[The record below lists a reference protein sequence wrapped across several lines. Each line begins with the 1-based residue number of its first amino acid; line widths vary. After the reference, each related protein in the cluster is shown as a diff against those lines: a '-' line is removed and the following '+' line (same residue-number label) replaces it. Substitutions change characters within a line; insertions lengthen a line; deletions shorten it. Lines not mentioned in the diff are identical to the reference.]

1 MLFQRSYDGKHV
13 AVLPVSGLGSG
24 SAYVTSCTSGDGSI
38 VVRGRNDGEGPISER
53 KVQVIVAV
61 ANDPFKTVT
70 AATNYLKK
78 LIMDSRGFESTLID
92 QYSKLE
98 LEDEDRTAWEDG
110 LSYCT
115 WNGLGADLGEDK
127 ILKAL
132 DELDRAGVRSKY
144 SCKITRWSTN

>member
-1 MLFQRSYDGKHV
+1 VLFQRSYDGKHV

-24 SAYVTSCTSGDGSI
+24 SAYVTSCASGDGSI
-38 VVRGRNDGEGPISER
+38 VIRGKNDGEGPISER
-53 KVQVIVAV
+53 KVQVIIAV
-61 ANDPFKTVT
+61 SNDPFKTVA

-92 QYSKLE
+92 QWSKLE
-98 LEDEDRTAWEDG
+98 LEGEDRTAWEDG

-115 WNGLGADLGEDK
+115 WNGIGADLSEDK

-132 DELDRAGVRSKY
+132 DELERAGVRSKR
-144 SCKITRWSTN
+144 SCKITRW